1 MDLLK
6 YRNEKDKKN
15 QDLIKEILNSD
26 LVQRYCFGSL
36 AEMSLIRELMLDKIM
51 KGKINDQSDLQKY
64 DNIKESLKEYFY
76 VEKLEQLDT
85 NDYVR
90 YLTFTKI
97 NNEKEN
103 QKENKNKK
111 ENDIIEE
118 FELKKGGFF
127 VNIKDGFIILKNSIS
142 MPKDKTTYW
151 KISDKTPLF
160 CKLDD
165 NDKMILVLMEVR
177 TTDKEK

>member
-15 QDLIKEILNSD
+15 QDFIKEILSIES
-26 LVQRYCFGSL
+26 VQRYRFGSL
-36 AEMSLIRELMLDKIM
+36 AEMALIRELMLDKIM
-51 KGKINDQSDLQKY
+51 KEKLKNKEDLEKY
-64 DNIKESLKEYFY
+64 DMIKESLREYFY
-76 VEKLEQLDT
+76 VEKIEQIDT
-85 NDYVR
+85 NDYIR
-90 YLTFTKI
+90 YLTFTK
-97 NNEKEN
+97 
-103 QKENKNKK
+103 NKNDD
-111 ENDIIEE
+111 ED

-127 VNIKDGFIILKNSIS
+127 VNVKDGFIVLKNSIIS
-142 MPKDKTTYW
+142 SKDKTTYW

>member
-15 QDLIKEILNSD
+15 QDLIKEILNSE

-97 NNEKEN
+97 NNNKEN
-103 QKENKNKK
+103 QNKK
-111 ENDIIEE
+111 ENDIVEE

-127 VNIKDGFIILKNSIS
+127 VNIKDGFIVLKNSIL

-177 TTDKEK
+177 TTTS

>member
-15 QDLIKEILNSD
+15 EELIKKVLDDETA
-26 LVQRYCFGSL
+26 QRYRFGSI
-36 AEMSLIRELMLDKIM
+36 AEMALIRELMLDKIM

-103 QKENKNKK
+103 QKENKNKNKK
-111 ENDIIEE
+111 ENDIVEE

-127 VNIKDGFIILKNSIS
+127 VNIKDGFIVLKNSIS

-177 TTDKEK
+177 TTTT

>member
-15 QDLIKEILNSD
+15 QDLIKEILNSE
-26 LVQRYCFGSL
+26 LVQRYRFGSL

-85 NDYVR
+85 NDYIR

-97 NNEKEN
+97 NN
-103 QKENKNKK
+103 QKENKNQK

-127 VNIKDGFIILKNSIS
+127 VNIKDGFIVLKNSIS

-177 TTDKEK
+177 TTPS

>member
-6 YRNEKDKKN
+6 YRSDKDKKN
-15 QDLIKEILNSD
+15 QEFINEVLNSENI
-26 LVQRYCFGSL
+26 QRYRFGSL
-36 AEMSLIRELMLDKIM
+36 AEMTLIRELMLDKIM
-51 KGKINDQSDLQKY
+51 KEKLKTQEDLKKY
-64 DNIKESLKEYFY
+64 DMIKESLKEYFY
-76 VEKLEQLDT
+76 VEKVEQIDT
-85 NDYVR
+85 NDYIR
-90 YLTFTKI
+90 YLTFTKD
-97 NNEKEN
+97 NNGNE
-103 QKENKNKK
+103 
-111 ENDIIEE
+111 D

-127 VNIKDGFIILKNSIS
+127 VNVKDGFIVLKNSIA

-177 TTDKEK
+177 TSNS